1 MEQQVNLS
9 KQMDTQSKALSA
21 IGYLGWFVLIPILT
35 IQKPNNFIKKHIN
48 CSLMIMLASMI
59 LGLLTIPICM
69 MVFGGFLYMKPVVT
83 LLGFILLI
91 IYSIVIVGVSII
103 QWVCLIRA
111 ALGYEASLWKLKIHN
126 FLTIDL

>member
-9 KQMDTQSKALSA
+9 KQMDTQSKALAA
-21 IGYLGWFVLIPILT
+21 IGYLGWLVLIPILAV
-35 IQKPNNFIKKHIN
+35 QKPNNFIKKHIN

-126 FLTIDL
+126 FLTID